1 MAIAFLTAQVGLA
14 VAQGQSHIKLPLDSP
29 IVRTID
35 AGAGA
40 TLVVSDQG
48 EVIRFNPNVENGQPE
63 SLAALAQ
70 PIADLVPLRD
80 LSATLIL
87 DRDGQ
92 LRLLRDGATDSEFLL
107 PAPVQGKLF
116 AAGKGRALLA
126 DADGNYTLIDV
137 TSKTATPVQTF
148 PDFKTNLKLYDDLSL
163 AGFQS
168 GESLQLVDVGA
179 GESLTSL
186 PIGEAIDFDVSK
198 ARSLVAV
205 ASRFGGVQ
213 IWDLVQQEPLDFILG
228 MLDDV
233 WYLKFL
239 ESGDLLT
246 LTRPGV
252 ATIYSSQDWRPVHT
266 FQVPPMSEL
275 RFANVSANNELMLT
289 TDAESVHT
297 IPLVQY
303 GAAARLA
310 PSGYVPVKL
319 WYATNRLPGEQS
331 SSLSSRLVQWI
342 CQADVIAVLTI
353 IGVLTATLTFFTMQ
367 KGWRLLSS
375 VAVAAAS
382 ILVLA
387 AGLFAL
393 VDRNAKS
400 ASADPEDYF
409 GNVLDES
416 GEVAWGRCEVTVPVD
431 RLPGEINEPRSFLGF
446 QEAANPEKHFIITS
460 VEPTSSE
467 SIIDEVKAQ
476 GEPEEILVFVHGYNV
491 PFAAAAKRTA
501 QLKVDLNIQG
511 EAFFFSWPS
520 HGDLSRYLAD
530 EDNAELSKDPFQEML
545 KTISEPFPNV
555 RIHLIG
561 HSMGT
566 RIIHESIRQLH
577 ADRSPVLTSLDSL
590 VLAAPDIDRRQFRS
604 ELAETVREL
613 NLPITL
619 YASAND
625 KALMV
630 SGQLHNNSRLG
641 DVFPE
646 PVVMAG
652 VETIDCSMIDTDWLG
667 HGYYGDSRDLL
678 QDLIQV
684 IRDDR
689 PAEQRFGLTAQQ
701 IDNEQRYWY
710 LRP

>member
-1 MAIAFLTAQVGLA
+1 MAFVCFSAPAGLA

-29 IVRTID
+29 IIRTID
-35 AGAGA
+35 AGVGA

-48 EVIRFNPNVENGQPE
+48 KVIRFNPNVENGQPE

-87 DRDGQ
+87 DLEGQ
-92 LRLLRDGATDSEFLL
+92 LRLLRDGAIDSEFLL
-107 PAPVQGKLF
+107 AAPMQGKLF
-116 AAGKGRALLA
+116 AAEKGRALVA
-126 DADGNYTLIDV
+126 DSDGNYALIDV
-137 TSKTATPVQTF
+137 ASKTAAPVKTF
-148 PDFKTNLKLYDDLSL
+148 PDFGTNLKLYDDLSL
-163 AGFQS
+163 AGFQAS
-168 GESLQLVDVGA
+168 ESLQLVDVDT
-179 GESLTSL
+179 GESLASL
-186 PIGEAIDFDVSK
+186 PIGEAVDFDVSK
-198 ARSLVAV
+198 TRGLVAA
-205 ASRFGGVQ
+205 ASQFGGVQ
-213 IWDLVQQEPLDFILG
+213 IWDLVQQEPLDFTLG
-228 MLDDV
+228 MLDEV

-246 LTRPGV
+246 ITRPGV

-275 RFANVSANNELMLT
+275 RFANVSGNNELMLT
-289 TDAESVHT
+289 TEAESVHT

-303 GAAARLA
+303 GFAARLTS
-310 PSGYVPVKL
+310 SGYVPVKL
-319 WYATNRLPGEQS
+319 WYATNRLPGEQA

-342 CQADVIAVLTI
+342 FQADVVAVLAI
-353 IGVLTATLTFFTMQ
+353 VGVLAATLTFFTIK
-367 KGWRLLSS
+367 KGWRLLTS

-387 AGLFAL
+387 AGLFTL

-400 ASADPEDYF
+400 APAAPESYY
-409 GNVLDES
+409 GNVLNES
-416 GEVAWGRCEVTVPVD
+416 GDIAWGKCEITVPVD
-431 RLPGEINEPRSFLGF
+431 RLPGEINEPGGFLGF
-446 QEAANPEKHFIITS
+446 QEAANPEKHFIITA

-467 SIIDEVKAQ
+467 SILDQVKSR
-476 GEPEEILVFVHGYNV
+476 GEPEEFLVFVHGYNV
-491 PFAAAAKRTA
+491 PFSAAAKRTA

-520 HGDLSRYLAD
+520 HGDLSKYLAD
-530 EDNAELSKDPFQEML
+530 EDNAELSKAPFQEML
-545 KTISEPFPNV
+545 KTISQSFPNV

-577 ADRSPVLTSLDSL
+577 AERSPALDSLDSL

-604 ELAETVREL
+604 ELAKTVQEL
-613 NLPITL
+613 DLPITL

-625 KALMV
+625 RALLV

-646 PVVMAG
+646 PVVMPG
-652 VETIDCSMIDTDWLG
+652 VETIDCSLIDTDWLG

-689 PAEQRFGLTAQQ
+689 PAAQRFGLTVQTM
-701 IDNEQRYWY
+701 DNDQRYWF